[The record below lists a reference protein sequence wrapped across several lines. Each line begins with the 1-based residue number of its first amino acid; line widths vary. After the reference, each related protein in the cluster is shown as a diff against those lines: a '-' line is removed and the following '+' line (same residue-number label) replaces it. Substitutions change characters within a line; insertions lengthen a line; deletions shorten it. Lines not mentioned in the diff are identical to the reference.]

1 MTLSPRY
8 LIILLASLVA
18 FGPLSIDM
26 YLPSLPL
33 IATSLNAIE
42 SDVQKSITVFLFGLF
57 LGMLLYGPLSDKY
70 GRKPPLLIGIGLYFL
85 ASFGCAMAQDIDQL
99 LIWRFIQALGGGAAS
114 VLARAIVRDIFAA
127 KDTARILS
135 LMHLVTMVATL
146 IAPLLGGYLILFL
159 GWRIIF
165 ILLMLLACI
174 CFFFVQTKIQESR
187 PETLN
192 TPSVKSAFN
201 SYFLILKQPTALC
214 LILCNAFS
222 FSGMFAY
229 ITGSSFVY
237 IQYYGTSAQTYA
249 WLFSLNIAGIFIMTL
264 ANAKRLKHDTSK
276 ALLSYASHLSGLSG
290 VAIIVSYWL
299 FDQLTTMVLFT
310 FLYISVTGVIAANS
324 TANLLNLFAKQ
335 AGAAA
340 GLAVA
345 IQFGLG
351 AIASFFV
358 GFFFDASPKAMVLIM
373 SLCGLSGLFFLKLS
387 QQNHST

>member
-1 MTLSPRY
+1 MTLSSRH
-8 LIILLASLVA
+8 LILLLASLVA

-33 IATSLNAIE
+33 IASSLSATE
-42 SDVQKSITVFLFGLF
+42 SEVQKSITVFLFGLF

-70 GRKPPLLIGIGLYFL
+70 GRKPPLLIGIALYFI
-85 ASFGCAMAQDIDQL
+85 ASFGCAMAQNIDQL
-99 LIWRFIQALGGGAAS
+99 LVWRFIQALGGGAAS
-114 VLARAIVRDIFAA
+114 VLARAIVRDVFEA

-165 ILLMLLACI
+165 ILLMILAII
-174 CFFFVQTKIQESR
+174 CLFFVQFKIDESR
-187 PETLN
+187 PIKPQ
-192 TPSVKSAFN
+192 TPSFKQAFKS
-201 SYFLILKQPTALC
+201 YLLILKQPSASC

-249 WLFSLNIAGIFIMTL
+249 WLFSLNIAGIFLMTL
-264 ANAKRLKHDTSK
+264 TNAKRLKHSSSQT
-276 ALLSYASHLSGLSG
+276 LLAYASHLSGISAL
-290 VAIIVSYWL
+290 AILLGYW
-299 FDQLTTMVLFT
+299 FYDQLTIMVLFT
-310 FLYISVTGVIAANS
+310 FLYISVTGVIAANA
-324 TANLLNLFAKQ
+324 TANLLNLFSQQ

-358 GFFFDASPKAMVLIM
+358 GFFFDSSPAAMVIIM
-373 SLCGLSGLFFLKLS
+373 AFCGLSGLVCLKVS
-387 QQNHST
+387 QTLQI

>member
-1 MTLSPRY
+1 MTLSPRN

-26 YLPSLPL
+26 YLPSFPL
-33 IATSLNAIE
+33 IADNLSAIE
-42 SDVQKSITVFLFGLF
+42 SDVQKSITVFLLGLF
-57 LGMLLYGPLSDKY
+57 IGMLLYGPLSDKY
-70 GRKPPLLIGIGLYFL
+70 GRKPPLLIGISLYFV

-114 VLARAIVRDIFAA
+114 VLARAIVRDIFEA
-127 KDTARILS
+127 KDTAKILS

-165 ILLMLLACI
+165 ILLMLLALMCL
-174 CFFFVQTKIQESR
+174 FLVHFKIRESR
-187 PETLN
+187 QMPDQA
-192 TPSVKSAFN
+192 PSFKLAFKG
-201 SYFLILKQPTALC
+201 YLLILKNPTATC

-237 IQYYGTSAQTYA
+237 IQYYETSAQAYA
-249 WLFSLNIAGIFIMTL
+249 WLFSLNIAGIFLMTL
-264 ANAKRLKHDTSK
+264 ANAKSVGKTSSLT
-276 ALLSYASHLSGLSG
+276 LLSYACHLSGLSG
-290 VAIIVSYWL
+290 LAILISYML
-299 FDQLTTMVLFT
+299 FDQLSIMVLFT

-324 TANLLNLFAKQ
+324 TANLLNLFSKQ

-345 IQFGLG
+345 LQFGLG
-351 AIASFFV
+351 AVASYLM
-358 GFFFDASPKAMVLIM
+358 GLFFDSSPAAMAIIM
-373 SLCGLSGLFFLKLS
+373 SVCGLSCLLS
-387 QQNHST
+387 FKVSPKNVVL

>member
-1 MTLSPRY
+1 MTLSSRH
-8 LIILLASLVA
+8 LILLLASLVA

-33 IATSLNAIE
+33 IATSLSATE
-42 SDVQKSITVFLFGLF
+42 SEVQKSITVFLFGLF

-70 GRKPPLLIGIGLYFL
+70 GRKPPLLIGIGLYFI
-85 ASFGCAMAQDIDQL
+85 ASFGCAMAQNIDQL

-165 ILLMLLACI
+165 ILLMLLALI
-174 CFFFVQTKIQESR
+174 CLLFVQLKITESR
-187 PETLN
+187 PH
-192 TPSVKSAFN
+192 TPHSPSLKNAFS
-201 SYFLILKQPTALC
+201 SYIFILKNPMAC
-214 LILCNAFS
+214 ALILCNAFS

-237 IQYYGTSAQTYA
+237 IQYYDTSAQTYA
-249 WLFSLNIAGIFIMTL
+249 WLFSLNIAGIFLMTL
-264 ANAKRLKHDTSK
+264 ANAKRLKHTSSK
-276 ALLSYASHLSGLSG
+276 TLLAYASHLSGLSG
-290 VAIIVSYWL
+290 LAIILSYWL
-299 FDQLTTMVLFT
+299 FDQLAVMVLFT
-310 FLYISVTGVIAANS
+310 FLYISVTGVIAANA

-345 IQFGLG
+345 LQFGLG
-351 AIASFFV
+351 AIASYFV
-358 GFFFDASPKAMVLIM
+358 GFFFDSSPSAMAIIM
-373 SLCGLSGLFFLKLS
+373 AFCGLAGLVSLKLS
-387 QQNHST
+387 QKIRD